1 METTKTTEIN
11 FKVATTQFLT
21 REEIIANSVFVLEQ
35 GWDKAISE
43 CARAGASIV
52 LPNLNMGSLLLA
64 QTIIRQGKPYIV
76 TTESL
81 WEKLENA
88 LHHYPEILSK
98 LSIIFF
104 ESGTINGIC
113 PSVN

>member
-1 METTKTTEIN
+1 MENLITTEKN
-11 FKVATTQFLT
+11 YKVTTTRYLT

-52 LPNLNMGSLLLA
+52 LPNLNMGYLLLA

-76 TTESL
+76 TTKSL
-81 WEKLENA
+81 WENLENA
-88 LHHYPEILSK
+88 LGNYPEILSK

-104 ESGTINGIC
+104 DTESLNGIC